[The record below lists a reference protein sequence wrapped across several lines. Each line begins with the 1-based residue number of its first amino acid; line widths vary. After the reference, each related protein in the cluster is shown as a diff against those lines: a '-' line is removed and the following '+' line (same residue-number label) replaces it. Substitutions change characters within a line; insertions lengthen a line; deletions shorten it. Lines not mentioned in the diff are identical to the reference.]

1 MFFDETYVF
10 SPNIPL
16 HICGQIS
23 SYVGYKT
30 HPIADIVRSTEFG
43 HKRVELVVRWRV
55 IAHNLRISTFLEEG
69 SANPEDLVGYAQRI
83 YERTARVPRY
93 DPVMMFQGGVP
104 DTTDN
109 LEFH

>member
-16 HICGQIS
+16 HICSQKKVILGI
-23 SYVGYKT
+23 KNN
-30 HPIADIVRSTEFG
+30 PIADIARSTEIG

-104 DTTDN
+104 DTIDN
-109 LEFH
+109 WEFH